1 MKTMKKLLSNRL
13 ASLSTKRVKK
23 QMVRPSKKYLVFNED
38 NPHDLFEVEATDP
51 NTAAHAALTHLGWWL
66 AEDQY
71 IRS

>member
-1 MKTMKKLLSNRL
+1 MKTMTKLLTNKL
-13 ASLSTKRVKK
+13 KALSSSEKIKK
-23 QMVRPSKKYLVFNED
+23 QMRRSLKTYVVVNDE

-71 IRS
+71 IR

>member
-1 MKTMKKLLSNRL
+1 
-13 ASLSTKRVKK
+13 
-23 QMVRPSKKYLVFNED
+23 MVRPLKKYLVFNED

-71 IRS
+71 IR